1 MARGNCVTTREVV
14 FTPSPFAVLETIE
27 FSSRL
32 LSMSRVASESV
43 PGRDTTTLAEVVPT
57 VAA

>member
-1 MARGNCVTTREVV
+1 MARGNWVTTREVV
-14 FTPSPFAVLETIE
+14 CTPSRFAVLETIA

-43 PGRDTTTLAEVVPT
+43 PGCETTTLAEVVPT